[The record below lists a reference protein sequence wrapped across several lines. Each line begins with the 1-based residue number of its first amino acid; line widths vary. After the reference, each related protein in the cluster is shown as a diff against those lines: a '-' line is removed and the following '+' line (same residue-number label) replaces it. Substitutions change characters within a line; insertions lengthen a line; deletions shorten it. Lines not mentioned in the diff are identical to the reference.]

1 MKNKY
6 LLIIFTIFFT
16 FCFIILFKGLK
27 NTNIYKPKFNQ
38 NQVLNDFASTEFFSN
53 EKIKFSTIISD
64 EKYYL
69 INIWASWC
77 IPCRKEH
84 KFLNKFKR
92 EGKIILIG
100 INYKDK
106 FKNAKKFLNDFGNPY
121 QIIFKDKNGIV
132 SIELGAYG
140 VPETFLINKNFE
152 IIKKI
157 IGPINQKTYNEI
169 AEIIK

>member
-6 LLIIFTIFFT
+6 LLVIFLIFFT

-27 NTNIYKPKFNQ
+27 NPNTYQPEFNQ
-38 NQVLNDFASTEFFSN
+38 NRVLSDFTSTEFFSD
-53 EKIKFSTIISD
+53 EKIKLSTIVTD

-84 KFLNKFKR
+84 KFLIKLQKQ
-92 EGKIILIG
+92 EKIKLIG

-106 FKNAKKFLNDFGNPY
+106 FKNAKNFLNDFENPY

-140 VPETFLINKNFE
+140 VPETFLINKNLQ

-157 IGPINQKTYNEI
+157 IGPINPKTYNEI
-169 AEIIK
+169 IEIIK